1 MNAAAAPDGLRP
13 DGKYTRAPRWLP
25 APPAR
30 CWPACA
36 LALGRHFHCPAITP
50 TRWGDYASPQ
60 DQLVLALKFG
70 HALPLAGW
78 LAARLAAGLPGA
90 WAGAR
95 PAPPD
100 LIAPIPLSPQR
111 LAARGFNQAWE
122 IARPLARHLGLRPT
136 RCCCSASATPA
147 ASARWTWPPGR

>member
-36 LALGRHFHCPAITP
+36 LALGRHFHCPACAASPPAFDHAHTL
-50 TRWGDYASPQ
+50 GDYASPQ

-78 LAARLAAGLPGA
+78 LATRLAG
-90 WAGAR
+90 R
-95 PAPPD
+95 TAP
-100 LIAPIPLSPQR
+100 SCSQGNCR
-111 LAARGFNQAWE
+111 L
-122 IARPLARHLGLRPT
+122 
-136 RCCCSASATPA
+136 
-147 ASARWTWPPGR
+147 